1 MIHKNKHRKCI
12 LVKKFHEYPDK
23 VIYQGTL
30 RRAKDMIPPSKK
42 DQYEI
47 KFIGK

>member
-1 MIHKNKHRKCI
+1 MGHNNKHRKCI
-12 LVKKFHEYPDK
+12 LIKKFHEYPDK